1 MFKLPEGKTVI
12 VNSKAVMNGNHAVPQ
27 LYQNKNKIITRI
39 KGPDMKSTCCEDEGG
54 TKFQNIGTSM
64 N

>member
-1 MFKLPEGKTVI
+1 
-12 VNSKAVMNGNHAVPQ
+12 MNGNHAVPQ

-39 KGPDMKSTCCEDEGG
+39 NGPGMKSTCCEDEGG